1 MRGIGCQ
8 KIGPEAL
15 HAALAAGIELVDTAH
30 AYGNEAMIGAA
41 GAPTIVTK
49 GGLGPDWIPD
59 GRAATLA
66 ASARRSRELLG
77 RIDLYLLHAVD
88 PRVSIATSVR
98 ALAKLRDQ
106 GVVGAIGVS
115 NVNRAQLDAALAVT
129 RLDAIEI
136 ELGMHKL
143 DALDLAERCASL
155 DMRLLA
161 YRPFGGAKGVAKL
174 LADPLLRELGAPCE
188 VALAFLRA
196 LSPAIVPLPGP
207 TRVETAVSC
216 ARTVELSPEAITALR
231 ARFVEAP
238 RAAASR
244 TGEVVLIMGMPG
256 AGKTSLAEDFS
267 DHVRLN
273 RDERG
278 GTLKGL
284 AEELDRQLA
293 AGATR
298 VVLDNTYP
306 SRSSR
311 AQVIRVAR
319 RHGLP
324 VRGIVLDTP
333 LHDAQR
339 NAAARIL
346 ARHGRLLEP
355 AEMLA
360 AREVPPNA
368 QFRYQRQL
376 EPPHLDEGFAALD
389 HVAFTRRPD
398 PPGARVAILEL
409 DNAIWRGRPQ
419 TQVELMPGARD
430 LVVALVA
437 RGFALAG
444 TAWQPDAFDPA
455 IDAQLA
461 DQLGLPIAVARCTHP
476 PGPPVCWCRK
486 PLPGLALVLAHRHG
500 FSLTGSIHVGRTPAD
515 RGFAQRAGLM
525 FEPVE

>member
-8 KIGPEAL
+8 HITPEAL
-15 HAALAAGIELVDTAH
+15 RAAIAAGIELVDTAH
-30 AYGNEAMIGAA
+30 AYGNEALVGEV
-41 GAPTIVTK
+41 GAPYIVTK
-49 GGLGPDWIPD
+49 GGLRPDWVPD

-66 ASARRSRELLG
+66 ATARTSRELLG

-88 PRVSIATSVR
+88 PRVPIATSVR

-129 RLDAIEI
+129 RLDAIEV
-136 ELGMHKL
+136 ELGMHRL
-143 DALDLAERCASL
+143 DALDLAERCAERGI
-155 DMRLLA
+155 RLLA

-196 LSPAIVPLPGP
+196 LSPAIIPLPGP
-207 TRVETAVSC
+207 TRVETAESC
-216 ARTVELSPEAITALR
+216 ARATLLSPEAVAALR
-231 ARFVEAP
+231 ARFVEVP
-238 RAAASR
+238 RAASR
-244 TGEVVLIMGMPG
+244 SGEVVLIMGMPG
-256 AGKTSLAEDFS
+256 AGKTSLAEQFS

-273 RDERG
+273 RDDRG
-278 GTLKGL
+278 GTLRML
-284 AEELDRQLA
+284 ADELDRQLA

-355 AEMLA
+355 AEMIA
-360 AREVPPNA
+360 AHEVPPTA

-376 EPPHLDEGFAALD
+376 EPPQLDEGFAALE
-389 HVAFTRRPD
+389 HVTFSRRTE
-398 PPGARVAILEL
+398 PPGSRVAIVEL
-409 DNAIWRGRPQ
+409 DNTIWRGRPS
-419 TQVELMPGARD
+419 THVELLPGARER
-430 LVVALVA
+430 LAALVA
-437 RGFALAG
+437 RGFSLAG
-444 TAWQPDAFDPA
+444 TAWQPEAFDPA

-461 DQLGLPIAVARCTHP
+461 EQLGLPIAVVRCTHP

-486 PLPGLALVLAHRHG
+486 PLPGLALLLAHRHG
-500 FSLTGSIHVGRTPAD
+500 FSLTDSVHVGHSPAD
-515 RGFAQRAGLM
+515 RGFAARAGIA
-525 FEPVE
+525 FEPI

>member
-1 MRGIGCQ
+1 MRGIGTQ
-8 KIGPEAL
+8 HITPEAL
-15 HAALAAGIELVDTAH
+15 HAAIAAGVELVDTAH
-30 AYGNEAMIGAA
+30 AYGNEAMVGAA
-41 GAPTIVTK
+41 GASYIVT
-49 GGLGPDWIPD
+49 GGLGPDWVPD

-66 ASARRSRELLG
+66 AQARASRELLG

-88 PRVSIATSVR
+88 PRVPIATSVR
-98 ALAKLRDQ
+98 ALAKLRDD

-115 NVNRAQLDAALAVT
+115 NVNRAQLDAARAIT

-136 ELGMHKL
+136 ELGIHRL
-143 DALDLAERCASL
+143 DALDLADRG
-155 DMRLLA
+155 MRLLA
-161 YRPFGGAKGVAKL
+161 YRPFGGARGVAKL
-174 LADPLLRELGAPCE
+174 LADPLLRELGDPCQ

-196 LSPAIVPLPGP
+196 LSPAIIPLPGP
-207 TRVETAVSC
+207 TRIETAVSC
-216 ARTVELSPEAITALR
+216 ARAIELSPEAIAALR
-231 ARFVEAP
+231 ARFLDGP
-238 RAAASR
+238 RAAPR

-256 AGKTSLAEDFS
+256 AGKSSLAEDFR

-278 GTLKGL
+278 GTLRQL
-284 AEELDRQLA
+284 ADELDHQLA

-311 AQVIRVAR
+311 AQVIRIAR

-339 NAAARIL
+339 NATARIL

-360 AREVPPNA
+360 LREVPPNA
-368 QFRYQRQL
+368 QFRYQRQH
-376 EPPHLDEGFAALD
+376 EPPQLDEGFAALE
-389 HVAFTRRPD
+389 HVAFARRPE
-398 PPGARVAILEL
+398 PPGPRVAIVEL
-409 DNAIWRGRPQ
+409 DSTIWRGRPR
-419 TQVELMPGARD
+419 TEVELLPGARER
-430 LVVALVA
+430 LAALID

-444 TAWQPDAFDPA
+444 TAWQPESFDPA
-455 IDAQLA
+455 IDAQLV
-461 DQLGLPIAVARCTHP
+461 DQLGLPIAIARCTHP

-486 PLPGLALVLAHRHG
+486 PLPGLALLLAHRHG
-500 FSLTGSIHVGRTPAD
+500 FALTGSIHVGHSPAD
-515 RGFAQRAGLM
+515 RGFAARAGLA
-525 FEPVE
+525 FELVRE